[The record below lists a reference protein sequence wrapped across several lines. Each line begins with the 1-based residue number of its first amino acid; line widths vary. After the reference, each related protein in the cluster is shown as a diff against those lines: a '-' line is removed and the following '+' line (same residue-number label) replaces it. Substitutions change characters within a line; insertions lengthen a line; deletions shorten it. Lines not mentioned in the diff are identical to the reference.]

1 MTLDRRIFAYRPD
14 LADER
19 LRDLVKADHY
29 VEGRLMQV
37 AVPVAP
43 LRPKPDDQAGIDT
56 EVLLGEVLRVYD
68 QCDGFAFAQSQ
79 TDGYVGYVPS
89 SALEPLTEQTHQ
101 IVVPRT
107 FLYREPEL
115 KTYPLQVL
123 SMGSKLRFI
132 EQMEKRGTQYFVTET
147 GTAVIANHCLPVDQL
162 MSGDRVDVALR
173 FLETPYLWG
182 GRSGM
187 GIDCSGLVQLA
198 MSMVG
203 EIAPRDTDMQFASL
217 GEPVERADLKRGD
230 FVFWK
235 GHIGLMEDE
244 VTLLHANGHTM
255 SVARENLDQ
264 AIQRIGWLYDQ
275 PTGYRRLL

>member
-19 LRDLVKADHY
+19 LRDMVKADRY
-29 VEGRLMQV
+29 VAGELMQV
-37 AVPVAP
+37 LLPVAP
-43 LRPKPDDQAGIDT
+43 LRPKPDVEAGIDT
-56 EVLLGEVLRVYD
+56 EVLLGEVIRVYESS
-68 QCDGFAFAQSQ
+68 DGFAFAQSQ
-79 TDGYVGYVPS
+79 TDGYVGYVEEA
-89 SALEPLTEQTHQ
+89 ALGSLTDATHHV
-101 IVVPRT
+101 IVPRT

-132 EQMEKRGTQYFVTET
+132 DQVEKRGTQYLVTEA

-187 GIDCSGLVQLA
+187 GIDCSGLVQMA

-203 EIAPRDTDMQFASL
+203 ETAPRDTDMQFAAL
-217 GEPVERADLKRGD
+217 GEPIERSELKRGD

-244 VTLLHANGHTM
+244 VTLLHANGHSM

-264 AIQRIGWLYDQ
+264 AIKRIGWLYDQ
-275 PTGYRRLL
+275 PTGYRRLP